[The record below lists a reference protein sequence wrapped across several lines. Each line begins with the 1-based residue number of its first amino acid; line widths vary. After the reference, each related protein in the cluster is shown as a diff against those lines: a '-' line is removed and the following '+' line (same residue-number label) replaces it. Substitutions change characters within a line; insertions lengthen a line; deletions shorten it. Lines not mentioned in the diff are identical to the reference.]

1 MPLPHFLSSR
11 TKGSFFSDILLC
23 HSITS
28 HAAKCF
34 LCCYEWAVGPFANCI
49 SSRQS
54 VKSSLKNRTDSLVQD
69 VLFFLQFV
77 RIHKYDFEKLAYRNI
92 LLHFSTKFL
101 LCTVY
106 ITIQMIFFSLQRIY
120 AFIWQGLIKLN

>member
-69 VLFFLQFV
+69 VLFFPVCENPQV
-77 RIHKYDFEKLAYRNI
+77 GYDFEKLAYRYI

-101 LCTVY
+101 L
-106 ITIQMIFFSLQRIY
+106 
-120 AFIWQGLIKLN
+120 